1 MPVKFKTE
9 RYEHEVAPRVTRD
22 LLVVPVQDAEV
33 VQRDQRQEA
42 SQGGY
47 LQGYQGDEQRERD
60 DVLRQVEL
68 LGALV
73 LQVPAQ
79 GPHTGLEVLLVV
91 PQLVAA
97 EHCRDQERVGQADEQ
112 GVPGELPNLHVVGSQ
127 GHQEPHHEEHRDLP
141 QCVVLVGEPDG
152 VGAGADY
159 AEDPVDQDAPSDVP
173 DEHKTDDCG
182 DPEAGQSGVEDVLR
196 LQLPGDELGGAGLV
210 LHCVHAALKVAVGV
224 QEVGRGLQQAAAN
237 HREDEY
243 QDVERPVVC
252 RDHGA
257 DHHRDYRSVEG
268 PWAEGVPPSRF
279 DAGRVRHACGY
290 RLEIFIDN
298 RYISREEG
306 RINLSTEAFGGYVLP
321 ELR

>member
-1 MPVKFKTE
+1 MPVEFKTE
-9 RYEHEVAPRVTRD
+9 RYEHEVAPRVPRD
-22 LLVVPVQDAEV
+22 LLVVPVQDVEV

-42 SQGGY
+42 PPGGH
-47 LQGYQGDEQRERD
+47 LQRHQGDQYGERY
-60 DVLRQVEL
+60 DVLRQIQL

-73 LQVPAQ
+73 PQMAAE
-79 GPHTGLEVLLVV
+79 GPHAGLQVLLVV

-97 EHCRDQERVGQADEQ
+97 QHRCDEERVGQADEQ
-112 GVPGELPNLHVVGSQ
+112 GVPRELPDLHVVGSQ
-127 GHQEPHHEEHRDLP
+127 GHQDAHHEEHRHLAE
-141 QCVVLVGEPDG
+141 CVVLVGEPDG
-152 VGAGADY
+152 VGACADY
-159 AEDPVDQDAPSDVP
+159 AQDAVDEDAPSDAP
-173 DEHKTDDCG
+173 DEHQADQGC

-196 LQLPGDELGGAGLV
+196 LQLPGDQLGGAGLV
-210 LHCVHAALKVAVGV
+210 LHGVHAALEVAVGV

>member
-1 MPVKFKTE
+1 MPVEFKTE

-60 DVLRQVEL
+60 DILRQVEL

-112 GVPGELPNLHVVGSQ
+112 GVPRELPDLHVVGSK
-127 GHQEPHHEEHRDLP
+127 GHQEPHHEEH
-141 QCVVLVGEPDG
+141 
-152 VGAGADY
+152 
-159 AEDPVDQDAPSDVP
+159 
-173 DEHKTDDCG
+173 
-182 DPEAGQSGVEDVLR
+182 
-196 LQLPGDELGGAGLV
+196 
-210 LHCVHAALKVAVGV
+210 
-224 QEVGRGLQQAAAN
+224 
-237 HREDEY
+237 
-243 QDVERPVVC
+243 
-252 RDHGA
+252 
-257 DHHRDYRSVEG
+257 
-268 PWAEGVPPSRF
+268 
-279 DAGRVRHACGY
+279 
-290 RLEIFIDN
+290 
-298 RYISREEG
+298 
-306 RINLSTEAFGGYVLP
+306 
-321 ELR
+321 